1 MTRHRMRL
9 VERIVQEGS
18 CDFLVE
24 APTPALAAAILLAAH
39 RRAFKQC
46 SNLVT
51 LPDGL
56 AETQSVCRW
65 SRHIGA
71 MFVVE
76 NSGLCRL
83 LDEAGQEIEEVT
95 PGWEGVTADGQQ
107 RNAQDA
113 CDPEQAGTM
122 EPSP

>member
-1 MTRHRMRL
+1 MRL
-9 VERIVQEGS
+9 VERIVHESG

-39 RRAFKQC
+39 KQAFKQC
-46 SNLVT
+46 ANLVT

-65 SRHIGA
+65 SRRIGET
-71 MFVVE
+71 FVVK
-76 NSGLCRL
+76 NSGVCRL
-83 LDEAGQEIEEVT
+83 LDEAGEEIKDVE
-95 PGWEGVTADGQQ
+95 PDWQGAAADGQPQ
-107 RNAQDA
+107 SAQHTCGPGQGSTA
-113 CDPEQAGTM
+113 

>member
-9 VERIVQEGS
+9 VERRIQEGS

-51 LPDGL
+51 LPNG
-56 AETQSVCRW
+56 QGH
-65 SRHIGA
+65 HIGA

-76 NSGLCRL
+76 NSGLCKL
-83 LDEAGQEIEEVT
+83 LDEAGQEIEEVI
-95 PGWEGVTADGQQ
+95 PEWEGATA
-107 RNAQDA
+107 
-113 CDPEQAGTM
+113 
-122 EPSP
+122 EPGP